1 MTMHLVAPWVTSV
14 SKKSKKQK
22 WSSAD
27 KKKQFA
33 TLDKEWQAILNKYPP
48 LKVAPSSKTFKSEA
62 ENIRQVPHIPSK
74 PDSVLGP
81 VCSKQIPK
89 YTGTKIIGIGTMH
102 KSNAVP
108 IFSDDEAKE
117 ISRMRRG

>member
-1 MTMHLVAPWVTSV
+1 MTMHIVAPWVTSV
-14 SKKSKKQK
+14 GKKSKKQK

-27 KKKQFA
+27 KKKQSA
-33 TLDKEWQAILNKYPP
+33 TLDKEWQTLLNKYPP
-48 LKVAPSSKTFKSEA
+48 LKVSTPLKK
-62 ENIRQVPHIPSK
+62 IKQVVEYVRPVEHIPSK

-81 VCSKQIPK
+81 VSSKQIPK

>member
-1 MTMHLVAPWVTSV
+1 MTMHIVAPWVTSV

-22 WSSAD
+22 WRSAD
-27 KKKQFA
+27 KKKQSA
-33 TLDKEWQAILNKYPP
+33 ILDKEWQDLLNKYPP
-48 LKVAPSSKTFKSEA
+48 LNVSASSKIFKSEVQ
-62 ENIRQVPHIPSK
+62 NIRQVPHVPSK

-81 VCSKQIPK
+81 ISSKQIPK

-108 IFSDDEAKE
+108 IFSDEEAKE
-117 ISRMRRG
+117 ISNMRRG